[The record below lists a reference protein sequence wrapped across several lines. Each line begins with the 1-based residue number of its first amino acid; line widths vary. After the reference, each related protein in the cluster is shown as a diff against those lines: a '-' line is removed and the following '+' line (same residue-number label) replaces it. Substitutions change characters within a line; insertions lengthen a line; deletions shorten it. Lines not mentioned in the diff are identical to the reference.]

1 MNDRL
6 KLQNLKIMAEQLGN
20 LLPVIRNQVQET
32 IKDPKALGEM
42 LSEKN
47 PWLGKQVLN
56 IASYSEVPFI
66 LGTGIELHESTE
78 DKLEFLLPHRWK
90 NLGVGGGLHVGA
102 LISLCEEV
110 GRQIWMRSPSLDVLV
125 ALRDLQ
131 IKLLK
136 AAESDVIARAVLNPE
151 DVEAMYFKARQG
163 DIVRHELLV
172 QVYDKKE
179 QLVCEALLS
188 YEISCPEKLGQV
200 SL

>member
-20 LLPVIRNQVQET
+20 LLPVIRHQVQET

-42 LSEKN
+42 ISEKN

-66 LGTGIELHESTE
+66 LGSGIELHESTD
-78 DKLEFLLPHRWK
+78 DKLEFILPHRWK

-110 GRQIWMRSPSLDVLV
+110 GRQMWARSPSLDVQTV
-125 ALRDLQ
+125 LRDLHSKF
-131 IKLLK
+131 IK
-136 AAESDVIARAVLNPE
+136 AAESDVIARAILSQT
-151 DVEAMYFKARQG
+151 DIEAMYFKARQG
-163 DIVRHELLV
+163 EIVAHELLV

-179 QLVCEALLS
+179 QLVCEVVLS
-188 YEISCPEKLGQV
+188 YEIFCPEKLGQMSV
-200 SL
+200 

>member
-78 DKLEFLLPHRWK
+78 DKLEFMLPHRWK

-136 AAESDVIARAVLNPE
+136 AAESDVIARAVLNPA